1 MQHTYCAIMYLYVV
15 VPCCYPARH
24 SKALGDTNHI
34 LSQISTISKAMYASG
49 ATCATLLSIV
59 YLKAFATCR
68 KPRGARLE
76 NCQLCHW
83 GLHIFATMRV
93 LNPCSKN
100 RWRHCFLATLVFFS
114 CCPRCSMS
122 IHFAT
127 TGKSD
132 KRRRNNMCG
141 WNTMFGSNIFQ
152 VRSSDIEH
160 IGAYVLRS
168 WCKLRLWRWP
178 PHLEQRPH
186 SLHAPHSQL
195 WQSRNQRYPKN
206 SKELG
211 TCKQHQTTLQDCSFN
226 SPCFRWL
233 TIKSLSWQLGT
244 STHNFIDKKI
254 PLSSSFFIQVHLLVN
269 YYENITD
276 TEKQKNQTLTFQS
289 LTLVVIGAPQSG
301 TSFYLSAANTFTLLS
316 SFSLCVH
323 SSARGL
329 LLYSACT
336 DGNYSILFDLFI
348 TIPQISTIVLSHAP
362 TNINRLAGPGWA
374 SFQAILE

>member
-1 MQHTYCAIMYLYVV
+1 MPMVQH
-15 VPCCYPARH
+15 
-24 SKALGDTNHI
+24 G
-34 LSQISTISKAMYASG
+34 
-49 ATCATLLSIV
+49 
-59 YLKAFATCR
+59 
-68 KPRGARLE
+68 
-76 NCQLCHW
+76 QLCCPSSILKPSQHAES
-83 GLHIFATMRV
+83 LEVHDLRTVSFAIEVCTFSQRCV
-93 LNPCSKN
+93 FWSLAEKIGGGIVFWLLWCS
-100 RWRHCFLATLVFFS
+100 FS

-141 WNTMFGSNIFQ
+141 WNTMFGSNIFHMCCAAGASCSSSA
-152 VRSSDIEH
+152 VWGFDVDHRTWSKDPTRSMHPIRSSGSHRFGE
-160 IGAYVLRS
+160 
-168 WCKLRLWRWP
+168 
-178 PHLEQRPH
+178 ETH
-186 SLHAPHSQL
+186 SET
-195 WQSRNQRYPKN
+195 
-206 SKELG
+206 KEFG
-211 TCKQHQTTLQDCSFN
+211 TCKQHANNPFKRFQKHTLQDCSFN

-244 STHNFIDKKI
+244 STPNFIDKKI
-254 PLSSSFFIQVHLLVN
+254 PLSASFFIQVHLLVN

-323 SSARGL
+323 CSARGL

-374 SFQAILE
+374 SFQAILG